1 VVLVEVQTET
11 NPQKQETI
19 MTLYCG
25 IDLHSNNS
33 VVAVLDEQDRTVY
46 EKRLPNDLETI
57 IEVLCI
63 YQAELAAC
71 VVESTYNWYW
81 LVDGLMAAGFVV
93 RLAHTSAL
101 PEYSGLKY
109 SNDFSDARHLAHLLR
124 LGLLPTGYIYPKEER
139 ALRDLLRRRLLLVRQ
154 RSLHHV
160 SLQSLIAR
168 HSGQRLNTLQ
178 IKMLTRKQLADYL
191 QGHALL
197 GGEITRQARC
207 WLETAVKRIDGEL
220 QRHIKPREDYQL
232 LQSIPGVGPVLGTT
246 IALETGTIERFASA
260 GNYASYARCV
270 KSEKIS
276 NGKYKGQGNKK
287 NGNKYLAWAFMEA
300 GHYGAIWNPRINR
313 YYQRKKAKAHIMV
326 AKKAV
331 ANKLAR
337 ACYHMLKRGEVF
349 DVTRAFS

>member
-1 VVLVEVQTET
+1 
-11 NPQKQETI
+11 

-25 IDLHSNNS
+25 IDLHGNNN
-33 VVAVLDEQDRTVY
+33 VVALLDENDHTVY
-46 EKRLPNDLETI
+46 EKRLPNDVATI
-57 IEVLCI
+57 IGVLGG
-63 YQAELAAC
+63 YRAELAGC

-81 LVDGLMAAGFVV
+81 LVDGLMDAGFVV
-93 RLAHTSAL
+93 HLAHTSAL
-101 PEYSGLKY
+101 PQYAGLKY
-109 SNDFSDARHLAHLLR
+109 SNDFSDARQLAHLLR
-124 LGLLPTGYIYPKEER
+124 LGILPTGYIYPKAER

-154 RSLHHV
+154 RTLHHL

-168 HSGQRLNTLQ
+168 HSGQQLTANGIKALTAQQ
-178 IKMLTRKQLADYL
+178 ISDYL
-191 QGHALL
+191 PGPIGL
-197 GGEITRQARC
+197 GGQITHQARGWLDGAITRI
-207 WLETAVKRIDGEL
+207 EGEL
-220 QRHIKPREDYQL
+220 SQQIKPRKDYQL

-246 IALETGTIERFASA
+246 IALETGAIERFAGA

-300 GHYGAIWNPRINR
+300 AHYAAIWNPRIKQ
-313 YYQRKKAKAHIMV
+313 YYQRKQTRAHILV

-337 ACYHMLKRGEVF
+337 ACYHMLKRGEEF
-349 DVTRAFS
+349 DVTRAFG

>member
-1 VVLVEVQTET
+1 
-11 NPQKQETI
+11 

-33 VVAVLDEQDRTVY
+33 VVAVLDANDRTVF

-57 IEVLCI
+57 IGVLHN
-63 YQAELAAC
+63 YRAELAAC

-81 LVDGLMAAGFVV
+81 LVDGLMAAGFEV
-93 RLAHTSAL
+93 RLAHTGAL
-101 PEYSGLKY
+101 PEYAGLKY
-109 SNDFSDARHLAHLLR
+109 RNDFSDARYLAHLLR
-124 LGLLPTGYIYPKEER
+124 LGILPTGYIYPLEQR
-139 ALRDLLRRRLLLVRQ
+139 ATRDLLRRRLLLVRQ
-154 RSLHHV
+154 RTLHHV

-168 HSGQRLNTLQ
+168 HSGQRLSASQ
-178 IKMLTRKQLADYL
+178 IKALTLVQLADYL
-191 QGHALL
+191 PAPVLL
-197 GGEITRQARC
+197 GGQITHQARA
-207 WLETAVKRIDGEL
+207 WLDGAVRRIEREL
-220 QRHIKPREDYQL
+220 QQQVQPREDYQL

-246 IALETGTIERFASA
+246 IALETGTIERFASP

-276 NGKYKGQGNKK
+276 NGKRKGQGNKK
-287 NGNKYLAWAFMEA
+287 NGNKYLGWAFMEA
-300 GHYGAIWNPRINR
+300 GHYAAIWNPRVKR
-313 YYQRKKAKAHIMV
+313 FYQRKKARAHILV

-337 ACYHMLKRGEVF
+337 ACYHMLKRGEEF

>member
-1 VVLVEVQTET
+1 
-11 NPQKQETI
+11 

-25 IDLHSNNS
+25 IDLHANNS
-33 VVAVLDEQDRTVY
+33 VVAVLDEQDRTIY
-46 EKRLPNDLETI
+46 GKRLPNDLQTI
-57 IEVLCI
+57 VAVLQN
-63 YQAELAAC
+63 YQAELSAC

-93 RLAHTSAL
+93 HLAHTSAL

-109 SNDFSDARHLAHLLR
+109 SNDFSDARQLAHLLR
-124 LGLLPTGYIYPKEER
+124 LGLLPSGYIYPREER
-139 ALRDLLRRRLLLVRQ
+139 GLRDLLRRRLLLVRQ

-168 HSGQRLNTLQ
+168 HSGQRLSTREITL
-178 IKMLTRKQLADYL
+178 LTQEQLAAYL
-191 QGHALL
+191 QGHALM
-197 GGEITRQARC
+197 GGEITRRARC
-207 WLETAVKRIDGEL
+207 WLDRAVQKLEQEL
-220 QRHIKPREDYQL
+220 QQQIQPRADYQL
-232 LQSIPGVGPVLGTT
+232 LQSVPGIGPVLGTT

-276 NGKYKGQGNKK
+276 NGKRKGQGNKK
-287 NGNKYLAWAFMEA
+287 NGNKYLAWAFLEA
-300 GHYGAIWNPRINR
+300 GHYGAIWDLRIKR
-313 YYQRKKAKAHIMV
+313 YYQRKKAKGHILV

-337 ACYHMLKRGEVF
+337 ACYHVLKRHEAF

>member
-1 VVLVEVQTET
+1 
-11 NPQKQETI
+11 

-57 IEVLCI
+57 TEVLCI
-63 YQAELAAC
+63 YQTELAAC

-81 LVDGLMAAGFVV
+81 LVDGLMDAGFQV

-101 PEYSGLKY
+101 PEYSGLNY
-109 SNDFSDARHLAHLLR
+109 SNDFSDARQLAHLLR

-178 IKMLTRKQLADYL
+178 IKQLTKACLADYL
-191 QGHALL
+191 HALL
-197 GGEITRQARC
+197 GGEITHQARC
-207 WLETAVKRIDGEL
+207 WLEEAVRKIEQEL

-232 LQSIPGVGPVLGTT
+232 LQTIPGVGSVLGTT
-246 IALETGTIERFASA
+246 IALETGT
-260 GNYASYARCV
+260 
-270 KSEKIS
+270 
-276 NGKYKGQGNKK
+276 
-287 NGNKYLAWAFMEA
+287 
-300 GHYGAIWNPRINR
+300 
-313 YYQRKKAKAHIMV
+313 
-326 AKKAV
+326 
-331 ANKLAR
+331 
-337 ACYHMLKRGEVF
+337 
-349 DVTRAFS
+349 